1 MDGGCAVDPPAQIE
15 DNYAQKREDS
25 DLSREDRNMK
35 SILKKIVALAM
46 VFHLLAICAPQL
58 ASAVL
63 IRTEETM
70 TLPARIE
77 RLERIDEVLARDD
90 VRGKLVE
97 LGVNPDE
104 ARLRIAALSEVELRQ
119 LEAGFDALPAGGDSV
134 FWVLGVVFL
143 VLLVLEIVGVIDIFK
158 KV

>member
-1 MDGGCAVDPPAQIE
+1 
-15 DNYAQKREDS
+15 
-25 DLSREDRNMK
+25 
-35 SILKKIVALAM
+35 
-46 VFHLLAICAPQL
+46 
-58 ASAVL
+58 
-63 IRTEETM
+63 M
-70 TLPARIE
+70 TLPAGTE
-77 RLERIDEVLARDD
+77 RLERIDEVLARED

-104 ARLRIAALSEVELRQ
+104 ARLRIAALSEVELRR